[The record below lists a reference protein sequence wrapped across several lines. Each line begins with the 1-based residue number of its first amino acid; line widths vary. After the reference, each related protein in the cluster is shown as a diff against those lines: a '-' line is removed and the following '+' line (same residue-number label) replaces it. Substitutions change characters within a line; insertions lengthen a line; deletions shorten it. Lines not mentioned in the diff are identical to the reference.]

1 MTKPIQNN
9 DAEFDAFLR
18 HEGQLAIDLRA
29 LAEDP
34 PDALTASILQRAQE
48 KLDAEKRAEQS
59 ARDEA
64 ARCDQLKA
72 QQATLAAA
80 NDAQTPDQKAKPAR
94 HFLRDWPAMFAIAA
108 SLLLVISIGLRW
120 QSASLST
127 DQRQI
132 ALASNTPPI
141 QALNQSAS
149 TLEKSASTLEKSAN
163 LPNPASLISAES
175 SPNDKAKRA
184 ERSNVDTES
193 SAINRITEEKTAQI
207 ALSEES
213 RSKKIV
219 DSERL
224 AEQAIRESKTSLPS
238 KPQSIQ
244 LSAANSARARDE
256 ASLSTE
262 AKAPAPAI
270 VAPPPPAVEAP
281 SAVVADSGR
290 KPYASVAVNS
300 VAERQVE
307 TYLPAEPSELTSLK
321 KSAQKTPEIG
331 AVSSTESLKQS
342 NTIAQAASVQKSAEK
357 VEGSAREIDHNKGE
371 IAARHLPAAAPARAD
386 GLYAIAPKERL
397 QKIQTL
403 VKQNNSE
410 EALVAWREF
419 HRLFPNY
426 AIPAALKK
434 DLERMEAAKILESSK
449 NKTES
454 DKK

>member
-1 MTKPIQNN
+1 MTKPIQDT
-9 DAEFDAFLR
+9 DAEFDIFLR

-120 QSASLST
+120 QSESFQT
-127 DQRQI
+127 DQPQI
-132 ALASNTPPI
+132 ALASNTPRI

-149 TLEKSASTLEKSAN
+149 TLEKSAN
-163 LPNPASLISAES
+163 PPNPASPISAES

-184 ERSNVDTES
+184 ERPNVDTES

-224 AEQAIRESKTSLPS
+224 AEQAIRETKASLPS

-290 KPYASVAVNS
+290 KPYASGAANS
-300 VAERQVE
+300 VADRQVE

-331 AVSSTESLKQS
+331 AVSSTDSLMQS
-342 NTIAQAASVQKSAEK
+342 NTVAQAASVQKSAEK
-357 VEGSAREIDHNKGE
+357 AEGRAREIDHNKGE
-371 IAARHLPAAAPARAD
+371 IAARPLPAAAPARAD
-386 GLYAIAPKERL
+386 DPYAIAPKERL

-403 VKQNNSE
+403 VKQNKSE
-410 EALVAWREF
+410 EALLAWREF

-434 DLERMEAAKILESSK
+434 DLERMEAAQILESSK
-449 NKTES
+449 NKIES
-454 DKK
+454 ERNN